1 MKIFRT
7 VALLSLSAALTLGCS
22 AKTKEEAKEALEA
35 TGEAAK
41 AAAEDTKANVKK
53 AGEVLE
59 AGVDSAK
66 EKADELRTDS
76 PPGDSPADA
85 DAVPEIEEPAPQDT
99 NP

>member
-1 MKIFRT
+1 MNILRMF
-7 VALLSLSAALTLGCS
+7 ALLGLCWGLTLGCS

-66 EKADELRTDS
+66 DKADELRDS
-76 PPGDSPADA
+76 PSTPSADDPADA
-85 DAVPEIEEPAPQDT
+85 DVVPESQESQP
-99 NP
+99 